1 MRESSLRSWRRPPA
15 STGDGHDQ
23 RIEKTE
29 IDAIEELLP
38 WYAAGTLDPVEAKRV
53 EEELARRPELRASL
67 DLVREDRDETI
78 ALNEALG
85 APSPAAWARV
95 LAAAQAEPRKPTL
108 KARLA
113 SLAGLLGLGAE
124 PQPRRLAW
132 AGAAAAIVIAL
143 QAATI
148 LSLLPAPGGPAIRPR
163 RRRARRPGAR
173 ACSFHSRPT
182 RGSIRS
188 GLWLQQHH
196 ASIVEGPRAGMY
208 RLRVGD
214 KSLTKDQMS
223 ALVAELSASPLVRM
237 ALPATG
243 E

>member
-1 MRESSLRSWRRPPA
+1 MAMTTDRK
-15 STGDGHDQ
+15 DQ
-23 RIEKTE
+23 
-29 IDAIEELLP
+29 IDAIEDLLP
-38 WYAAGTLDPVEAKRV
+38 WYAAGTLDPLDARRV

-85 APSPAAWARV
+85 APGGAAWLRV
-95 LAAAQAEPRKPTL
+95 LAAVRAEPRKPTL
-108 KARLA
+108 KARLM
-113 SLAGLLGLGAE
+113 SLAGLVGLGAE

-143 QAATI
+143 QATAI
-148 LSLLPAPGGPAIRPR
+148 LSLLPAAKGPGYHVASEAGAPAGGASVLVAFAPD
-163 RRRARRPGAR
+163 ARLDQVGA
-173 ACSFHSRPT
+173 
-182 RGSIRS
+182 
-188 GLWLQQHH
+188 WLQQHH
-196 ASIVEGPRAGMY
+196 ASIVEGPRGGLY

-214 KSLTKDQMS
+214 KSLTRDETA
-223 ALVAELSASPLVRM
+223 ALAAELAATPLVRM

>member
-1 MRESSLRSWRRPPA
+1 MTTHRS
-15 STGDGHDQ
+15 DQ
-23 RIEKTE
+23 IY
-29 IDAIEELLP
+29 AIEDLLP
-38 WYAAGTLDPVEAKRV
+38 WYAAGTLDPLDAKRV

-78 ALNEALG
+78 VLNESLG
-85 APSPAAWARV
+85 APSPAAWTRV
-95 LAAAQAEPRKPTL
+95 LAAARAEPRKPTL
-108 KARLA
+108 KARLM
-113 SLAGLLGLGAE
+113 SLTSLVGLGAE

-132 AGAAAAIVIAL
+132 VGVAAAIVIAL

-148 LSLLPAPGGPAIRPR
+148 LSLLPARGPGFQTASEASAPAGGASVLVSFAPD
-163 RRRARRPGAR
+163 ARLDQVGA
-173 ACSFHSRPT
+173 
-182 RGSIRS
+182 
-188 GLWLQQHH
+188 WLQQHH

-214 KSLTKDQMS
+214 KSLTGDETA

-237 ALPATG
+237 ALPAAG